1 MGYLL
6 TLAGGSRVV
15 FMVFILP
22 LVIRL
27 CRKNPPPSAPDK
39 DESNESINE
48 DEGTGIGDENT
59 LAQEIHKSKVLHDSR
74 ELFGCFRVQ
83 Y

>member
-15 FMVFILP
+15 FMVLILP
-22 LVIRL
+22 VVIRL
-27 CRKNPPPSAPDK
+27 CRRNPPPSAPAK
-39 DESNESINE
+39 DGFNEVTE

-74 ELFGCFRVQ
+74 ESHRAAQKDEC
-83 Y
+83 

>member
-1 MGYLL
+1 
-6 TLAGGSRVV
+6 
-15 FMVFILP
+15 MVFILP
-22 LVIRL
+22 VVIRL

-39 DESNESINE
+39 NESNEINE

-74 ELFGCFRVQ
+74 ELFGRFKMQC
-83 Y
+83 